1 MQTTNS
7 SNFAPS
13 KDKKRGKSARKL
25 LTTKNTEKMKADK
38 QTSAQAQANVQNA
51 QVENAQA
58 KAAKVAQAACAY
70 IERMQ
75 VNKYACT
82 SSPKIAYKAIRD
94 YSTIPSDL
102 FTLAVE
108 SAAYASYLAYMKNRH
123 GIPAEDKT
131 SAPAHGWSVWYA
143 LQWAEQQVKA
153 AAADEAHPAHAKAVA
168 YLRKT
173 RAQLQAQAEKTR
185 IF

>member
-1 MQTTNS
+1 
-7 SNFAPS
+7 
-13 KDKKRGKSARKL
+13 
-25 LTTKNTEKMKADK
+25 MKADK
-38 QTSAQAQANVQNA
+38 QTSAQAQVNVQNA
-51 QVENAQA
+51 QVENATTKA
-58 KAAKVAQAACAY
+58 GASVETTKAAKVAPAACAY

-123 GIPAEDKT
+123 GIAEDDKT
-131 SAPAHGWSVWYA
+131 SAPARGWSVWYA

>member
-1 MQTTNS
+1 M
-7 SNFAPS
+7 A
-13 KDKKRGKSARKL
+13 
-25 LTTKNTEKMKADK
+25 NTEKSAS
-38 QTSAQAQANVQNA
+38 SAQVTNNA
-51 QVENAQA
+51 PKAGASAEHT

-123 GIPAEDKT
+123 GIAEDDKT